1 MSPIVTNPFQTPV
14 LTGEQIHTLIPQRAP
29 IVMVDSFYGVDE
41 HLSYTGLTINESNIF
56 CSDAVFSEC
65 GVIEHIAQSA
75 AARVG
80 YIYTNKGEP
89 VPLGFI
95 GSVDKMTFHQ
105 LPHAGDTLHT
115 TLKVEQEVFDI
126 TMVSA
131 TVYAGEKLIAEG
143 LLKIFLKKEA

>member
-1 MSPIVTNPFQTPV
+1 MISNPFHTPI
-14 LTGEQIHTLIPQRAP
+14 LAGDQILALIPQRSP
-29 IVMVDSFYGVDE
+29 IVMIDSLYGVHDN
-41 HLSYTGLTINESNIF
+41 LSYTGLTINESNIF
-56 CSDAVFSEC
+56 CTDGIFSEC

-80 YIYTNKGEP
+80 YIFTNKNEP

-95 GSVDKMTFHQ
+95 GSVDKMKFHS
-105 LPHAGDTLHT
+105 LPQVGDMLQT
-115 TLKVEQEVFDI
+115 TIEVKQEVFDI

-143 LLKIFLKKEA
+143 LLKIFLKKEK